1 MQHDGLLLDLFARRL
16 LSTLVLLC
24 SGTLRYLRHY
34 IVLDIGQYDHPSLFH
49 GLRIHLTT
57 VCLYF
62 VFSF

>member
-1 MQHDGLLLDLFARRL
+1 MMAKYWIYSRVYLLI
-16 LSTLVLLC
+16 VGLLC
-24 SGTLRYLRHY
+24 SRTLHYLRHY

-49 GLRIHLTT
+49 GLRIRLAT